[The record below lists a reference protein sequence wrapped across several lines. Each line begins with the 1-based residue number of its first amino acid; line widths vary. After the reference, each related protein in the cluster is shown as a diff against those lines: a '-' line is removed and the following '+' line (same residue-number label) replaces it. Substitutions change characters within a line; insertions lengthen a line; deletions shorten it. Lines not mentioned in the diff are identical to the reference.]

1 MDALPVGSAT
11 LRADPL
17 ADATIARILGARMNP
32 DPDFQLAAIGII
44 NRELATWDNNGR
56 LAAWRASTSVPAPMA
71 AALHDYLA
79 AATVLPDWADPGL
92 LARAEHVFMDIGLIS
107 CTMLFC
113 ASLPECYV
121 VPDLAAVLHVAG
133 QLDAHCEYRIRATA
147 AMIFPVL
154 MHGGLTT
161 PAGGGVAQTL
171 KVRLIHATIRY
182 LILHGAVPEEAAAPA
197 LTVAVAVAVADTV
210 EPSTQQPTMQQQ
222 LLAHGWNTAR
232 DGLPCNQE
240 QLAYTLLTFGYVYLR
255 ALRRLGIGLPAADE
269 AAYLHAWNVVG
280 HLLGIE
286 RGLMPVSMDDAA
298 TRFDALQKSGRAHPC
313 SPDPRPELAGALMRT
328 MQNDIP
334 FRLLKP
340 FPILLTRYL
349 CGEASAADLGLIPG
363 RWSPGAWVSG
373 ALFFLLMGTVRIID
387 ATVRLALPQFS
398 FSRLLA
404 RIVGYRFTVRILM
417 DQTRPLK
424 LPEALLQEVGAVM
437 QGWHTDPKAPR
448 WMNRLERKLA
458 PTSTVPDQPLTGSA

>member
-1 MDALPVGSAT
+1 MDAALATPAPT

-17 ADATIARILGARMNP
+17 ADATIARILGPHMAP
-32 DPDFQLAAIGII
+32 DHTMQLRTIGIV
-44 NRELATWDNNGR
+44 NREMVQWENNGR
-56 LAAWRASTSVPAPMA
+56 LATWRASPAVPPAVA
-71 AALHDYLA
+71 DALHDFVA
-79 AATVLPDWADPGL
+79 AAGVLPDWAAPAQ
-92 LARAEHVFMDIGLIS
+92 LARAEHVFMDIGIMS
-107 CTMLFC
+107 CTTLFC

-121 VPDLAAVLHVAG
+121 VTDLAAVLHAAG

-161 PAGGGVAQTL
+161 AAGGGIAQTI

-182 LILHGAVPEEAAAPA
+182 LILHGAVDSAVLPSVPASAPA
-197 LTVAVAVAVADTV
+197 TAPGV
-210 EPSTQQPTMQQQ
+210 EPSMQQQ

-240 QLAYTLLTFGYVYLR
+240 ELAYTLLTFGYVYLR
-255 ALRRLGIGLPAADE
+255 ALRKLGIGLPAADE
-269 AAYLHAWNVVG
+269 QAYLHAWNVVG
-280 HLLGIE
+280 HVLGIE
-286 RGLMPVSMDDAA
+286 RSLMPASMADAA
-298 TRFDALQKSGRAHPC
+298 VLFADLQERGRQHPYT
-313 SPDPRPELAGALMRT
+313 PDPRPALANALMRT

-340 FPILLTRYL
+340 FPVLLTRYL
-349 CGEASAADLGLIPG
+349 CGTASSADLGLTPG
-363 RWSPGAWVSG
+363 RWSPGAWLSG
-373 ALFFLLMGTVRIID
+373 GLFAFLMGTLRLVD
-387 ATVRLALPQFS
+387 ATVRLVLPQFS

-424 LPEALLQEVGAVM
+424 LPEALLGDVNTVLR
-437 QGWHTDPKAPR
+437 GWHRDPKAPD
-448 WMNRLERKLA
+448 WMNRLEQRIARPVA
-458 PTSTVPDQPLTGSA
+458 PPDQPLGGAA